1 MKKTNNLHRLLIMG
15 LIVFSLLIASPQTA
29 KAKGFIETVED
40 ILNAIHK
47 IDPGTD
53 LPSGDDVEAAR
64 GLLDCIAGGTGV
76 DICLGNYSG
85 SLDNYHIHKVI
96 DLYVAVKNDD
106 FWGVIGIVGEEAIC
120 IIADIMTAGLGGSLC
135 GLIED
140 IIKGVAEALEAIGQF
155 FADLG
160 EAVWEGLKAAYCY
173 LFGCP
178 ESGPPPKPLEQDIYE
193 FYFMPRLADGLN
205 AIEAVDPYALN
216 KLCQDIKNSAISK
229 FKADSKFYY
238 TPEYWPTAVQQYTDA
253 TNTAA
258 KKFTELVVANWSAD
272 IVQKVLPTLGQQ
284 RSQFNGPTEVGLH
297 ALGAIQAYDAS
308 QWNWNENDPGGF
320 IKNNCTSTFTDSFK
334 FAHVDRWITKNP
346 DKANTLKAI
355 KNYNW
360 CSEIFWKSNQL
371 QFADRFRYYMTKG
384 TGWCQEAG
392 QTLVCDTIP
401 HYQKCRVLLGSVG
414 QKDQCSVNIATAGK
428 QAAQEIEAYFKSHG
442 STIPCEIK
450 TYGQNTPVDF
460 VCTRPTQGNACKSYY
475 DDHFGDLPVKVLNCV
490 VKETA
495 EYANLKNRVKYVVG
509 MLKKGGDIHPHGPLK
524 VEDKAKM
531 IDSKD
536 KVVSK
541 ASDIQAKGPQK
552 VTDSKDKVVSLPA
565 NLLCNNE
572 INIFDQDPLI
582 AYGENCVVEKVK
594 SDPDQNFAFG
604 PPSSKPGFDYSL
616 KNYNFIDGVSTPV
629 LNEISN
635 IDKDA
640 LGKIIKDKSMTTVT
654 PESKLEK
661 ILESGGK
668 PPKPEP
674 GDKLPTDK
682 MEIVTSQT
690 AAQAKITGAGIA
702 GVQTETTPMSGKLP
716 AGSGPGAGISGAP
729 TSTPFSLT
737 LLPDITST
745 DQVKVGGMPVA
756 WGDTLTVDASQAI
769 SKNRNNSGLCEF
781 QIEYSVHNIGKATAG
796 SFRSLWTNSAVS
808 GNWTRVWTLIEAE
821 SVRSEKDIIPLR
833 PGRNVLQLVL
843 DDLHQV
849 QESNETNNTFHVNVN
864 VTGSCGAAPGI
875 TPPAGTP
882 RRR

>member
-15 LIVFSLLIASPQTA
+15 LIIFSLLIASPQTA
-29 KAKGFIETVED
+29 KAKGFIETVEE
-40 ILNAIHK
+40 ILDAIHT

-53 LPSGDDVEAAR
+53 LPSSDDVEAAR
-64 GLLDCIAGGTGV
+64 GLLDCIAGGKDVG
-76 DICLGNYSG
+76 DCLGVYSG
-85 SLDNYHIHKVI
+85 HLDNYHLQKVI

-120 IIADIMTAGLGGSLC
+120 VIADIMTAGIGGSLC

-140 IIKGVAEALEAIGQF
+140 IIKGVVEALEAIGQF
-155 FADLG
+155 FADIG

-173 LFGCP
+173 LVGCP
-178 ESGPPPKPLEQDIYE
+178 ESGPPPKPLEQTIYE
-193 FYFMPRLADGLN
+193 IWFVPTLSLGLN
-205 AIEAVDPYALN
+205 AIESVDPNAFN
-216 KLCQDIKNSAISK
+216 KLCEVIKKNAIDE
-229 FKADSKFYY
+229 FKAGSKNFY

-258 KKFTELVVANWSAD
+258 KKFTELVEANWSAD
-272 IVQKVLPTLGQQ
+272 IVQRVLSDLGQQ
-284 RSQFNGPTEVGLH
+284 RSQFNGATEVGLH
-297 ALGAIQAYDAS
+297 VLGAIQAYDAS

-320 IKNNCTSTFTDSFK
+320 IKNNCTSTFKDSFK
-334 FAHVDRWITKNP
+334 FAHVDRWISKNP

-355 KNYNW
+355 TNYNW

-371 QFADRFRYYMTKG
+371 QFADRFRYFLTKG

-392 QTLVCDTIP
+392 QTLTCDTIA
-401 HYQKCRVLLGSVG
+401 HYQECRVFLGSVG
-414 QKDQCSVNIATAGK
+414 QKDQCSVNVADTGK
-428 QAAQEIEAYFKSHG
+428 QVAQEIDAYFKSHG

-450 TYGQNTPVDF
+450 TYDQNTPVDF
-460 VCTRPTQGNACKSYY
+460 VCTRPTQGHACNEYY
-475 DDHFGDLPVKVLNCV
+475 QDHFGTLPVKVLNCK

-495 EYANLKNRVKYVVG
+495 EYANLKNRVKYVVE
-509 MLKKGGDIHPHGPLK
+509 MLKQGGDIHPHGPMK
-524 VEDKAKM
+524 IEEKAKM

-552 VTDSKDKVVSLPA
+552 VTDSKDKMVSLQA
-565 NLLCNNE
+565 NLLCHNE
-572 INIFDQDPLI
+572 IKIAGSDPLI
-582 AYGENCVVEKVK
+582 AYGESCVVEKVK
-594 SDPDQNFAFG
+594 SDPDQNFGFG
-604 PPSSKPGFDYSL
+604 PPSSKTGFDYSL
-616 KNYNFIDGVSTPV
+616 KSYNFIDGVSTPV
-629 LNEISN
+629 LNESSN

-668 PPKPEP
+668 PPKPDP

-702 GVQTETTPMSGKLP
+702 GGQTETKVMSGTLP
-716 AGSGPGAGISGAP
+716 AGSGPEAGISGAP

-745 DQVKVGGMPVA
+745 EQLKVGGMPVA
-756 WGDTLTVDASQAI
+756 WGGTVTVDASQAV
-769 SKNRNNSGLCEF
+769 SKNNGLCEF

-796 SFRSLWTNSAVS
+796 NFRSLWTNSAVNGS
-808 GNWTRVWTLIEAE
+808 WHHDWSPITPGG
-821 SVRSEKDIIPLR
+821 VRSEKDLIPLK
-833 PGRNVLQLVL
+833 PGKNVLQLVL
-843 DDLHQV
+843 DDLHQL

-864 VTGSCGAAPGI
+864 VTGSCGAATGI
-875 TPPAGTP
+875 TPPARTLP
-882 RRR
+882 RR